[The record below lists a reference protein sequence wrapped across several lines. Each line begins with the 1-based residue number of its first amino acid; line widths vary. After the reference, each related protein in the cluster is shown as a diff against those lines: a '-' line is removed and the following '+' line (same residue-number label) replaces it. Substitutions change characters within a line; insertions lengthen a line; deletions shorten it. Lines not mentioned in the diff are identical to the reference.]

1 MVQLAYWVGGELEA
15 VGGLFVEIDCAGVL
29 GGDLEGKMMIVCLCF
44 LSVFVSWFVGLV
56 IKLIEKIR
64 WFCWFCWVAGLFIII
79 FE

>member
-44 LSVFVSWFVGLV
+44 YLCLYVGMLV
-56 IKLIEKIR
+56 
-64 WFCWFCWVAGLFIII
+64 CWVVY
-79 FE
+79 

>member
-44 LSVFVSWFVGLV
+44 LSVFVSWFVGFV
-56 IKLIEKIR
+56 G
-64 WFCWFCWVAGLFIII
+64 FVGLLGYLLLFLNSMLC
-79 FE
+79 